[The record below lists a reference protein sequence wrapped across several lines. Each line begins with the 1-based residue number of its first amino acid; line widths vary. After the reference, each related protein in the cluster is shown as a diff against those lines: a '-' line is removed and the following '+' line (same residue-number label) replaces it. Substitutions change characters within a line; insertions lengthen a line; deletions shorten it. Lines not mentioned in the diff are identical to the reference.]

1 MTFRGLARKFH
12 SSAPRF
18 TEDGIINLAGQLVKN
33 PLFQFGGVLVSS
45 IYYGA
50 SFLHGEIK
58 SAEAKLE
65 AKLESTEAKLEAK
78 LEADRKEAAVDRRQ
92 MQATLN
98 EILKEI
104 GSLKVQRRSWW

>member
-1 MTFRGLARKFH
+1 MHKQGY
-12 SSAPRF
+12 
-18 TEDGIINLAGQLVKN
+18 GIINLAGQLIKN
-33 PLFQFGGVLVSS
+33 PLFQFGGVLVSG

-65 AKLESTEAKLEAK
+65 AKLE
-78 LEADRKEAAVDRRQ
+78 ADRKEAAVDHHQ

-104 GSLKVQRRSWW
+104 GM